1 MLEPTKQPNPNNE
14 DADDL
19 RCWIERVIAKNPEY
33 WDTAMLKLL
42 APGASLADFE
52 AVRSDL
58 AEAIEEAQHK
68 SPPAH

>member
-19 RCWIERVIAKNPEY
+19 RRCIAKLVAKNPEY
-33 WDTAMLKLL
+33 WDAAMAKLL
-42 APGASLADFE
+42 APDASLADFE
-52 AVRSDL
+52 AFMRDL
-58 AEAIEEAQHK
+58 AEAIEEAHHK